1 MRKWFLMA
9 LMPFVMA
16 ACVGQKE
23 DPEPEPGPGPV
34 VPVDPDPK
42 TDPEPEEGA
51 PFFRRVLAM
60 DFTGSWCQYCPN
72 MERALED
79 ARKERPGRF
88 VSMAVHS
95 SDNLAA
101 AESDALATLFGV
113 QSYPSMVFNW
123 DAATRFNEQNASRM
137 LDYLDGVLAQ
147 GDATCGLAVSTS
159 VADAVLK
166 VSVTLKASGAGT
178 FSLVAALV
186 EDGLITRQAGY
197 GEGYVNNGV
206 LRGFLDPGMEGTG
219 TGPLED
225 GQEFAVELSAAAPED
240 PENFR
245 LIVYALGGGTV
256 QNAVSCGVNETIA
269 YSYEESH

>member
-1 MRKWFLMA
+1 MMA
-9 LMPFVMA
+9 LMPLVMA

-34 VPVDPDPK
+34 QPVDPDPK
-42 TDPEPEEGA
+42 TNPEPEEGA

-72 MERALED
+72 MEKALEE
-79 ARKERPGRF
+79 AKKERPGRF
-88 VSMAVHS
+88 VSMAVHAN
-95 SDNLAA
+95 DNMSA
-101 AESDALATLFGV
+101 AESNPLATLFGV
-113 QSYPSMVFNW
+113 PSYPCMVFDW
-123 DAATRFNEQNASRM
+123 DVSTRFNQQESSRM

-147 GDATCGLAVSTS
+147 GDAACGLAVSTS
-159 VADAVLK
+159 IADAVLK
-166 VSVTLKASGAGT
+166 VSVTLKAAGAGS
-178 FSLVAALV
+178 FSVVAALV
-186 EDGLITRQAGY
+186 EDGIISRQAGY

-206 LRGFLDPGMEGTG
+206 LRGFLDPGMEGTA

-225 GQEFAVELSAAAPED
+225 GQDFATEFAVAAPET

-245 LIVYALGGGTV
+245 LIVFALGDGTV
-256 QNAVSCGVNETIA
+256 QNIVSCGTNETIA